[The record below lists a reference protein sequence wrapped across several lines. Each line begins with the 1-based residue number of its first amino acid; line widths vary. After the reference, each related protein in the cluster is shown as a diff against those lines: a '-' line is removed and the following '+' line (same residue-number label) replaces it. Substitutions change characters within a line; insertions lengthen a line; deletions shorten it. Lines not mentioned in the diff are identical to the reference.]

1 MTWDPSKVI
10 FTDCETT
17 GLDVFRHDAWEIA
30 WIEWDK
36 DIRNWK
42 ETVYYIWPPA
52 LQDAEPMALAVNDF
66 YGRVAQIQAND
77 GFSGQHEVAEQIA
90 YRFAGKHVIGACP
103 WFDDR
108 FYQKLLLNMGFQVSW
123 HYHLLDVEAAALG
136 FLSGRK
142 SLSLKDQTIEL
153 PLPWKSDWLA
163 EQLGMTRPEKKE
175 RHTALG
181 DAREVKA
188 TFELIFGHFDGY
200 ILEPL

>member
-1 MTWDPSKVI
+1 MSWDKTKVI

-30 WIEWDK
+30 WIEWNSERDQ
-36 DIRNWK
+36 WV
-42 ETVYYIWPPA
+42 ETTYCIWPEHLA
-52 LQDAEPMALAVNDF
+52 EAEPMALSVNNF
-66 YGRVAQIQAND
+66 YQRAAQIQAID
-77 GFSGQHEVAEQIA
+77 GFSGQHEVAEQMA

-136 FLSGRK
+136 FLAATQGAREIGGVRYPN
-142 SLSLKDQTIEL
+142 LEL

-163 EQLGMTRPEKKE
+163 EMLGMDRPDKQY

-181 DAREVKA
+181 DAREVKEV
-188 TFELIFGHFDGY
+188 FLNIFGPPDGW
-200 ILEPL
+200 